1 MATAADA
8 MGDVITTAAT
18 ILSLLFFK
26 LTGINIDGFVGLGVA
41 LVVMWAGF
49 GIARDTLEPLVGE
62 AVTPEDTGGFPVL
75 WKNTMGLWEVTI

>member
-1 MATAADA
+1 MGAFNRKLGKRIDSKVMMATAADA

-49 GIARDTLEPLVGE
+49 GIACLLYTSRCV
-62 AVTPEDTGGFPVL
+62 
-75 WKNTMGLWEVTI
+75 